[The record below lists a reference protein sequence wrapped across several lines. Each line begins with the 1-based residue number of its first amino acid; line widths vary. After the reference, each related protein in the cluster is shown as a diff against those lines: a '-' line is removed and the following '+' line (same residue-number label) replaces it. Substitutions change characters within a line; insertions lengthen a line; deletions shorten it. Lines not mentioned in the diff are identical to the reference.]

1 MKTERFDEGM
11 VLRQVRQ
18 LAPELEEKV
27 RRYLH
32 LLPPNWHL
40 GIPTAS
46 RDHHGEILKGVIAH
60 ALLSLLDPQNF
71 PAARQTR
78 ALVGYL
84 AGLRSYALIH
94 NALNNTED
102 IP

>member
-1 MKTERFDEGM
+1 MKAERFDEGM
-11 VLRQVRQ
+11 VLRRVRQ
-18 LAPELEEKV
+18 LAPELEETA

-40 GIPTAS
+40 GIPAAS

-60 ALLSLLDPQNF
+60 ALLNLLDPQNF

-84 AGLRSYALIH
+84 MGLRSYTLIH

-102 IP
+102 TP